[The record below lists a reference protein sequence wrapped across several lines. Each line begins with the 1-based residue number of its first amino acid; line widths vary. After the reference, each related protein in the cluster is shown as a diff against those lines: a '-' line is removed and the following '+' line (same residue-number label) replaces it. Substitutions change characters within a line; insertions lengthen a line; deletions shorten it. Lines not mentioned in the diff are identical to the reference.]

1 MIGHGCEGKEGGKSP
16 RVSAWARGGVVG
28 PCTGAGVVSSKRR
41 KWFFFLHVLHWKRL
55 QGIRMEMLG
64 KQSRAGW
71 HTSVLEASPE
81 VDTITLEGMRRRSWA
96 EP

>member
-41 KWFFFLHVLHWKRL
+41 KWFFSLA
-55 QGIRMEMLG
+55 
-64 KQSRAGW
+64 RAA
-71 HTSVLEASPE
+71 LEEAAGDPDGDVGE
-81 VDTITLEGMRRRSWA
+81 AV
-96 EP
+96 